1 MKTWAGLIFCFLFS
15 AGSLNAEPTTVPS
28 VDLQRYLGK
37 WYEIGTIPQSFQK
50 GCQCVTAEYS
60 LREDGQIGV
69 INSCRKDA
77 PTGKLKLA
85 KGRAKI
91 EDKVSNAKLRVTFFW
106 PFYGDYWIIGLDA
119 NYRYALVSDR
129 KGKTLWLLSRSIYH
143 FIWIFMLYCIPVENF
158 FHQLLHNLLVLAVN
172 QLVGKTVG
180 Q

>member
-129 KGKTLWLLSRSIYH
+129 KGKTLWLLSRT
-143 FIWIFMLYCIPVENF
+143 PVLDQDLFEEA
-158 FHQLLHNLLVLAVN
+158 LARAKDQGIDLNRFELTN
-172 QLVGKTVG
+172 QTDCERP